1 MPLQE
6 LFEEKCVQLDR
17 AVEARRAVEDERLTA
32 DAVAE
37 EMATE
42 LEETLAHNE
51 YLRADYDKLA
61 AEVLQLRHQKSS
73 GVLTVRS
80 RCPRLSMPCDECF
93 VKSKQARAK
102 QPDFPVRPP
111 DTTHVCVSSGVK
123 NSR

>member
-42 LEETLAHNE
+42 LEETLAHHE
-51 YLRADYDKLA
+51 TLRADHDRLT
-61 AEVLQLRHQKSS
+61 AEVLELRHMSKS
-73 GVLTVRS
+73 VLN
-80 RCPRLSMPCDECF
+80 
-93 VKSKQARAK
+93 
-102 QPDFPVRPP
+102 VRPRVP
-111 DTTHVCVSSGVK
+111 GALVSLCPATSAL
-123 NSR
+123 

>member
-1 MPLQE
+1 VPLQE

-80 RCPRLSMPCDECF
+80 RRPRFCYCSQGQWEGCLHF
-93 VKSKQARAK
+93 TALLTTLV
-102 QPDFPVRPP
+102 PP
-111 DTTHVCVSSGVK
+111 TREWS
-123 NSR
+123 NWL